1 MKNFLIGVS
10 VALLLGACASKET
23 PKEIKVEDRSPPV
36 TSTTSTTNPPS
47 TQGTQGQQTGTTL
60 SNRPLVDPLK
70 DPNNPLSKR
79 VIYFEYDKDAVKGEF
94 ASLVQAHAAYLSQNR
109 NRKVRLE
116 GHADERGSR
125 EYNMALGQRRADA
138 VRKASAVLG
147 VGNERMET
155 ISFGED
161 KPKSSGHDEA
171 AWAQNRRVEIVYD
184 GE

>member
-1 MKNFLIGVS
+1 MKKILISVGVT
-10 VALLLGACASKET
+10 VLLAACSSTKDTAT
-23 PKEIKVEDRSPPV
+23 TKVEDRTPV
-36 TSTTSTTNPPS
+36 TSTTASTGATPT
-47 TQGTQGQQTGTTL
+47 TQGTQGTGVTGTK
-60 SNRPLVDPLK
+60 PADPLK
-70 DPNNPLSKR
+70 DPNNILSKR
-79 VIYFEYDKDAVKGEF
+79 VIYFDYDKDVVKAEF
-94 ASLVQAHAAYLSQNR
+94 AALVQAHASYLSQNR

-138 VRKASAVLG
+138 VRKATSVLG

-161 KPKSSGHDEA
+161 KPKSNGHDEA

>member
-1 MKNFLIGVS
+1 MKRLLIGLS
-10 VALLLGACASKET
+10 LALLLSACASKDPVKET
-23 PKEIKVEDRSPPV
+23 KIEDRTPPK
-36 TSTTSTTNPPS
+36 TTASTTTPPS
-47 TQGTQGQQTGTTL
+47 TQGTQGQQ
-60 SNRPLVDPLK
+60 SINPLK

-79 VIYFEYDKDAVKGEF
+79 VIYFEYDKDAVKPEYT
-94 ASLVQAHAAYLSQNR
+94 SLVQAHASYLGQNR

-138 VRKASAVLG
+138 VRKATAVLG
-147 VGNERMET
+147 VGNERVET

-171 AWAQNRRVEIVYD
+171 AWAQNRRVEILYD

>member
-1 MKNFLIGVS
+1 
-10 VALLLGACASKET
+10 VAPTAT
-23 PKEIKVEDRSPPV
+23 PAI
-36 TSTTSTTNPPS
+36 N
-47 TQGTQGQQTGTTL
+47 
-60 SNRPLVDPLK
+60 PLK
-70 DPNNPLSKR
+70 DPNNVLSKR
-79 VIYFEYDKDAVKGEF
+79 VIYFDYDKDVVKSEF
-94 ASLVQAHAAYLSQNR
+94 AAIVQAHAAYLSQNR

-138 VRKASAVLG
+138 VRKATSVLG

-161 KPKSSGHDEA
+161 KPKSNGHDEA